1 MDLTFLANKTRSWPV
16 KHRIIHFFA
25 AVISASAHAAPATPA
40 LPNPADAM
48 VILNNIA
55 THFPVLFDLITIVA
69 ASIGLVYMG
78 TGLYGLYRISVPQ
91 GQWTGRQHTTL
102 GAVVTLTVGSILTA
116 APYMHR
122 VIGNAIYGA
131 TDLASGNAFAFQ
143 TTGMSTDQLTV
154 YTSLMNFFAICGY
167 AFFVRGWMVIKAH
180 YENGSTSFWNGF
192 WRLVGGTAL
201 IYLPDSID
209 FFMSLTGVDYI
220 HMVIL

>member
-1 MDLTFLANKTRSWPV
+1 MDRTFPAIEIGGPV
-16 KHRIIHFFA
+16 MLRIFTILA
-25 AVISASAHAAPATPA
+25 AVISSAAQAGPSAPST
-40 LPNPADAM
+40 PNPADAM

-55 THFPVLFDLITIVA
+55 THFPVLFDLITIIA

-102 GAVVTLTVGSILTA
+102 GATVTLVVGSILTA

-131 TDLASGNAFAFQ
+131 TDLATGNAFAFQ
-143 TTGMSTDQLTV
+143 TTGMSADQLTV

-167 AFFVRGWMVIKAH
+167 AFFIRGWMVIKAH

-192 WRLVGGTAL
+192 WRLFGGAAL

-209 FFMSLTGVDYI
+209 FFMSLTGVDWV
-220 HMVIL
+220 HMVVF